1 MRSSDTESKVRNEAW
16 VVIALLV
23 LVCLTIYGQS
33 LTFGFINLDDNLYVY
48 ENPMVA
54 SGLTGSSLR
63 WAFTTFHSANW
74 HPLTWVSHMLDASLF
89 GLNPGPMHFENVLFH
104 ALNSI
109 LAFVVFRRLTGDLW
123 KSAIVAFLFAVHPA
137 HVESVAWIS
146 ERKDLISATFWLLTM
161 LAYERYARDEAAAD
175 TSPAFTLETFRSPRY
190 LLVVLF
196 LGLGLMTKPMLVTLP
211 FVLLLIDFWP
221 LSRLKAFGD
230 LRPLITEKVPL
241 FVLSIASSIVTIA
254 AQSASGAVESFE
266 VRPVTARLM
275 NALTS
280 YVKYIS
286 MLFYPHAQGVWYPM
300 QNVDFKL
307 ATAAL
312 LLLTA
317 ISILCIRFAKS
328 RPYLLFGWLWFLGTL
343 VPVIGIVQ
351 VGGQSLA
358 DRYTYIPFFGLF
370 VIVVWGGDELL
381 ERIGLHASWRT
392 VGTTV
397 VILILM
403 SAAYIQTT
411 YWRGSETLYVRT
423 LNVTSDNFLISH
435 NLCYT
440 YVVADRFDDAEP
452 LCERSITVNPH
463 YSDSWNT
470 LGILRLK
477 QNRLPESE
485 QIFRN
490 VLGRWPGY
498 LPAYANLAAVLVV
511 AQKPEEAEKYLE
523 AATVL
528 AEGSVDRSR
537 WIEPVKNLADL
548 YAKQNKM
555 EKAAENYARAI
566 FLEPQRADLRLAVA
580 SALYQTRKYDE
591 ALPQVQAAIA
601 LDPNNADAFHLA
613 GKIYAAKGMQTDA
626 VQMFERAIAIRPGF
640 SEARA
645 NLSEITGGR

>member
-48 ENPMVA
+48 DNPVVA

-161 LAYERYARDEAAAD
+161 LAYERYARDKAAAD

-528 AEGSVDRSR
+528 AEGSIDRSR

-548 YAKQNKM
+548 YAEQNKM